1 MSVAESDKAKV
12 ASEDAEVAND
22 AIQLVTVATFN
33 GLCRLI
39 AALAERGRLSPMS
52 LDDIHE
58 AMTAPLDDPDWRDD
72 EFIASTR
79 DTLNTVLAQAVS
91 DASSFGSSEG
101 GTYLIPDWP

>member
-1 MSVAESDKAKV
+1 MAEDEKGELAL
-12 ASEDAEVAND
+12 ADEEVAND
-22 AIQLVTVATFN
+22 AVQLVTVATFN

-39 AALAERGRLSPMS
+39 AALAERGRLSPTS

-72 EFIASTR
+72 EFIANIR

-91 DASSFGSSEG
+91 DASSFGTSG
-101 GTYLIPDWP
+101 DGTYLVPDWP